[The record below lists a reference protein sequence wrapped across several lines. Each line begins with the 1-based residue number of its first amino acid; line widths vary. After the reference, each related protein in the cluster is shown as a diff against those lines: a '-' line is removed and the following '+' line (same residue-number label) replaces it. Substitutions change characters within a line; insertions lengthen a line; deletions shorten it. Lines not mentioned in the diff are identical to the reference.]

1 MLKPPFR
8 GISKHTTATLFQN
21 GRSQAVRLP
30 KDFRLPGKEVSIR
43 RLGMGVLIEP
53 ISETAWPEGY
63 FDSIL
68 IEDEAF
74 ARPEQGTTPPSPD
87 FGA

>member
-1 MLKPPFR
+1 M
-8 GISKHTTATLFQN
+8 TTTLFQN

-43 RLGMGVLIEP
+43 RLGTGVLIEP

-68 IEDEAF
+68 IVDEAF
-74 ARPEQGTTPPSPD
+74 VRPEQGSTPPSPD

>member
-1 MLKPPFR
+1 MLRFTFV
-8 GISKHTTATLFQN
+8 GICQYVTTTLFLN

-30 KDFRLPGKEVSIR
+30 KEFRLPGKEVSIR
-43 RLGMGVLIEP
+43 RLGTGVLIEP

-63 FDSIL
+63 FDSII

-74 ARPEQGTTPPSPD
+74 NRPDQGATPPIQD

>member
-1 MLKPPFR
+1 MT
-8 GISKHTTATLFQN
+8 STLFLN

-43 RLGMGVLIEP
+43 RLGTGVLIEP

-63 FDSIL
+63 FDSI
-68 IEDEAF
+68 IVEDEAF
-74 ARPEQGTTPPSPD
+74 TRPDQGTTPPISD
-87 FGA
+87 FGAA

>member
-1 MLKPPFR
+1 MLRFTSV
-8 GISKHTTATLFQN
+8 GIYQYVTTTLFLN

-30 KDFRLPGKEVSIR
+30 KEFRLPGKEVSIR
-43 RLGMGVLIEP
+43 RLGTGALIEP

-63 FDSIL
+63 FDSII

-74 ARPEQGTTPPSPD
+74 TRP
-87 FGA
+87 

>member
-1 MLKPPFR
+1 M
-8 GISKHTTATLFQN
+8 TTTLFQN

-30 KDFRLPGKEVSIR
+30 KEFRLPGREVSIR
-43 RLGMGVLIEP
+43 RLGTGILIEP
-53 ISETAWPEGY
+53 INATVWPEGY
-63 FDSIL
+63 FKAIL

-74 ARPEQGTTPPSPD
+74 ARPDQGTTPPIPD